1 MWRNE
6 RFWARRSTCTN
17 TISNTKSEFKTVY
30 ESAPVNNALKNLR
43 KVKGQFFFQ
52 IELANPDN
60 VLREAEETFA
70 QLQD

>member
-17 TISNTKSEFKTVY
+17 AISNTKSEFRTVY
-30 ESAPVNNALKNLR
+30 ESTPVNDAFKNSR

-52 IELANPDN
+52 IELANPDY